1 MSEAL
6 WTPSP
11 ERVIKA
17 NMTEFLRYV
26 EERGGP
32 PVPDYS
38 SDSYWQLHEWS
49 VNNPERFWSL
59 TWRFCGI
66 IGHRGTGG
74 GAERVGIGL
83 DKMGPP
89 DPEKGPRWFPDASLN
104 FAENLLRFTD
114 DVPALSSWNEE
125 GHQRTISYRE
135 LREAVGTLAL
145 ALDAAGIR
153 PGDRVAGWL
162 PNIPEAVI
170 AMLAA
175 TSLGATWSSC
185 SPDFGAQGVM
195 DRFGQIEPKVLF
207 AADGYLYNGKEIDLL
222 PRLRQIAFRI
232 PTLEHVVVTPYRKQM
247 PDLDGVRKGMLWSR
261 FIATQWAVVASQSTP
276 PEGYSTTPLE
286 GYRRTPPGGYSRAEL
301 EGGASR
307 VTPARSSRATPPHGV
322 KVTPAA
328 ASPVDLPDPKTLK
341 FERYP
346 FDHPLYIMYSSGTTG
361 LPKCMVHSAGGT
373 LLQHLKELILHTD
386 LKREDC
392 IFYYTTCGWM
402 MWNWLVSS
410 LAVGVKVVLYDG
422 APLSP
427 TPGMLWDMVDQEGV
441 TVFGTSAKY
450 LALLEKSG
458 AEPRKTHELSKLKTI
473 LSTGSPLADH
483 SFDYVYKKIKAD
495 VHLASISGGSDIIS
509 CFVLGNPILPVYRG
523 EIQTP
528 GLGMAVDVLD
538 ERGRP
543 VRLIPGE
550 LVCTR
555 PFPSMPVAF
564 WDDADGA
571 KYRAAYFEYFQDV
584 WRHGD
589 WAEITRNRGYIIYGR
604 SDATLNPGG
613 VRIGTAEIY
622 RQVEQLPEVVES
634 VAVGQEIEGGSPG
647 DVRIVLFVK
656 LQPGLTLDQALCER
670 ITKGLRDNTTPL
682 HVPKKI
688 IQVEDIPRT
697 ISGKISELA
706 VREVIHGRPVK
717 NTEALANPQSLAL
730 YERLPQ
736 LRD

>member
-1 MSEAL
+1 MTEAL

-11 ERVIKA
+11 ERVVKA

-38 SDSYWQLHEWS
+38 PDSYWQLHEWS
-49 VNNPERFWSL
+49 VANPERFWSL
-59 TWRFCGI
+59 AWRFCGI

-74 GAERVGIGL
+74 GAERVGVGL
-83 DKMGPP
+83 EYMGPP

-104 FAENLLRFTD
+104 FAENLLRFSD
-114 DVPALSSWNEE
+114 DEPALTSWNEE
-125 GHQRTISYRE
+125 GHQRTVTYRG
-135 LREAVGTLAL
+135 LREAVSTLAV
-145 ALDAAGIR
+145 AMNAAGIQ

-170 AMLAA
+170 AMLATA
-175 TSLGATWSSC
+175 SLGAIWSSC

-195 DRFGQIEPKVLF
+195 DRFGQITPKILF
-207 AADGYLYNGKEIDLL
+207 AADGYLYSGKEIDLI

-232 PTLEHVVVTPYRKQM
+232 PSLEHVIVTPYRKQM
-247 PDLDGVRKGMLWSR
+247 PDLDGVRRGTLWSN
-261 FIATQWAVVASQSTP
+261 FIATQSEAAKKHTP
-276 PEGYSTTPLE
+276 PEGVI
-286 GYRRTPPGGYSRAEL
+286 RKTPPETLIRKTPPEQAKLEIEAHLKNLEL
-301 EGGASR
+301 ER
-307 VTPARSSRATPPHGV
+307 
-322 KVTPAA
+322 
-328 ASPVDLPDPKTLK
+328 
-341 FERYP
+341 FP

-410 LAVGVKVVLYDG
+410 LSVGAKVVLYDG

-427 TPGMLWDMVDQEGV
+427 TPDILWEMAVSEGI

-458 AEPRKTHELSKLKTI
+458 TVPGKKHDLSKLKAI

-483 SFDYVYKKIKAD
+483 SFDYVYSKIKPD
-495 VHLASISGGSDIIS
+495 VHLASISGGSDIVS
-509 CFVLGNPILPVYRG
+509 CFVLGNPILPVFRG
-523 EIQTP
+523 EIQTA
-528 GLGMAVDVLD
+528 GLGMSVDVFD
-538 ERGRP
+538 DRGRP
-543 VRLIPGE
+543 VRLVPGE

-555 PFPSMPVAF
+555 PFPSMPIGF
-564 WDDADGA
+564 WDDPDGA
-571 KYRAAYFEYFQDV
+571 KYKAAYFDYFPGV

-589 WAEITRNRGYIIYGR
+589 WAEMTRNRGYIIYGR

-622 RQVEQLPEVVES
+622 RQVEQLAEVVES
-634 VAVGQEIEGGSPG
+634 VAVGQEIGGGSPG
-647 DVRIVLFVK
+647 DVRIVLFVR
-656 LQPGLTLDQALCER
+656 LQPGVTLDDGLREK
-670 ITKGLRDNTTPL
+670 ITARLRDNTTPF

-688 IQVEDIPRT
+688 VQVEDIPRT

-717 NTEALANPQSLAL
+717 NTEALANPQAL
-730 YERLPQ
+730 ELYQRLEI

>member
-74 GAERVGIGL
+74 GAERVGVGL
-83 DKMGPP
+83 DRMCPP

-114 DVPALSSWNEE
+114 EEPALSSWNEE

-145 ALDAAGIR
+145 ALGAAGVG

-195 DRFGQIEPKVLF
+195 DRFGQIEPKILF

-247 PDLDGVRKGMLWSR
+247 PDLDGVRKGTLWSR
-261 FIATQWAVVASQSTP
+261 FIAAQWAVLAAQSTP
-276 PEGYSTTPLE
+276 PEGYHATPVE
-286 GYRRTPPGGYSRAEL
+286 GFRHTPPGGYRRASL
-301 EGGASR
+301 EGGVSR
-307 VTPARSSRATPPHGV
+307 TTPPRGV
-322 KVTPAA
+322 RNPAA
-328 ASPVDLPDPKTLK
+328 PAPTAEPPDPKQLT

-346 FDHPLYIMYSSGTTG
+346 FDHPVYIMYSSGTTG

-392 IFYYTTCGWM
+392 VFYYTTCGWM
-402 MWNWLVSS
+402 MWNWLISS

-422 APLSP
+422 APLAP
-427 TPGMLWDMVDQEGV
+427 TPGMLWDMADQEGI

-458 AEPRKTHELSKLKTI
+458 AEPRKSHDLSKLKTI

-483 SFDYVYKKIKAD
+483 SFDYVYEKIKKD

-509 CFVLGNPILPVYRG
+509 CFVLGNPIMPVYRG

-538 ERGRP
+538 DRGRP
-543 VRLIPGE
+543 VRLVPGE

-564 WDDADGA
+564 WDDPDGE
-571 KYRAAYFEYFQDV
+571 KYRAAYFDYFSDV

-622 RQVEQLPEVVES
+622 RQVDQMPEVLES
-634 VAVGQEIEGGSPG
+634 VAVGQEIDGGSPG
-647 DVRIVLFVK
+647 DVRIVLFVR
-656 LQPGLTLDQALCER
+656 LRPGLTLDEDLRDR
-670 ITKGLRDNTTPL
+670 IATQLRDNTTPL

-717 NTEALANPQSLAL
+717 NTEALANPQSLSL
-730 YERLPQ
+730 YERMPQ

>member
-1 MSEAL
+1 MTEAL

-11 ERVIKA
+11 ERVVKA

-32 PVPDYS
+32 PVPDYTP
-38 SDSYWQLHEWS
+38 DSYWQLHEWS
-49 VNNPERFWSL
+49 VANPERFWSL
-59 TWRFCGI
+59 AWRFCGI

-74 GAERVGIGL
+74 GAERVGVGL
-83 DKMGPP
+83 DYMGPP

-104 FAENLLRFTD
+104 FAENLLRFSD
-114 DVPALSSWNEE
+114 DEPALTAWNEE
-125 GHQRTISYRE
+125 GHQRTITYRE

-145 ALDAAGIR
+145 ALNGAGVQ
-153 PGDRVAGWL
+153 PGDRIAGWL

-170 AMLAA
+170 AMLASA
-175 TSLGATWSSC
+175 SLGAIWSSC

-195 DRFGQIEPKVLF
+195 DRFGQIEPKILF

-232 PTLEHVVVTPYRKQM
+232 PSLEHVVVTPYRKQM
-247 PDLDGVRKGMLWSR
+247 PDLEGVRKGTLWSR
-261 FIATQWAVVASQSTP
+261 FIAIQWGLATSKQTP
-276 PEGYSTTPLE
+276 PEG
-286 GYRRTPPGGYSRAEL
+286 GVRRTPPEVLIRKTPPEPTKSEIAVHDAQLKSLEL
-301 EGGASR
+301 ER
-307 VTPARSSRATPPHGV
+307 
-322 KVTPAA
+322 
-328 ASPVDLPDPKTLK
+328 
-341 FERYP
+341 FP

-386 LKREDC
+386 LNREDC

-410 LAVGVKVVLYDG
+410 LSVGAKVVLYDG

-427 TPGMLWDMVDQEGV
+427 TPDILWEMAVSEGI
-441 TVFGTSAKY
+441 TIFGTSAKY

-458 AEPRKTHELSKLKTI
+458 AVPRKNHDLSKLKAI
-473 LSTGSPLADH
+473 LSTGSPLAPH
-483 SFDYVYKKIKAD
+483 SFDYVYSKIKSD

-528 GLGMAVDVLD
+528 GLGMAVDVFD
-538 ERGRP
+538 DRGRP

-555 PFPSMPVAF
+555 PFPSMPIAF
-564 WDDADGA
+564 WDDPDGA
-571 KYRAAYFEYFQDV
+571 KYKAAYFDYFPGV

-589 WAEITRNRGYIIYGR
+589 WAEITRHRGYIIYGR

-622 RQVEQLPEVVES
+622 RQVEQLPEVIES
-634 VAVGQEIEGGSPG
+634 VAVGQEIDGGEAG

-656 LQPGLTLDQALCER
+656 LQPGLTLDDGLCER
-670 ITKGLRDNTTPL
+670 ISSRLRENTTPL

-706 VREVIHGRPVK
+706 VREVIHGRPVR
-717 NTEALANPQSLAL
+717 NTEALANPQALKL
-730 YERLPQ
+730 YEMLEK